1 METRELMRRLVA
13 LYDSDGDSGEPDGI
27 EDGAIVS
34 RQPRRPDYE
43 PSPDAIRSATLAIQS
58 EWSDDDWLIRSGRRS
73 RPAGWVVPQVKVCQP
88 IDSNG

>member
-1 METRELMRRLVA
+1 METRELIQRLVA
-13 LYDSDGDSGEPDGI
+13 LFDSDGVPAEPGCI
-27 EDGAIVS
+27 EDGDVVS

-58 EWSDDDWLIRSGRRS
+58 EWSDDDRLIRSGKRS
-73 RPAGWVVPQVKVCQP
+73 RPAGWVVPHVKVCQP